1 VIGFAVALY
10 AWLTPLTG
18 VTDTLGALGV
28 SIACAVL
35 AVLSF
40 MLRGVDFEKRE
51 VVKIRNRYDASVPTV
66 VGAVERQKPVF
77 VEDARFLRNVSK
89 PITILLRHD
98 GFLYTAQ
105 IKLISAKRFASGA
118 KK

>member
-40 MLRGVDFEKRE
+40 MLRG
-51 VVKIRNRYDASVPTV
+51 ASRRGARVFLILITLVLLIGIGFAASLLHQFIITAAMV
-66 VGAVERQKPVF
+66 VGLVGLIALSNTPV
-77 VEDARFLRNVSK
+77 
-89 PITILLRHD
+89 RHHD
-98 GFLYTAQ
+98 
-105 IKLISAKRFASGA
+105 RASR
-118 KK
+118 